1 MINSAMLVIRFISR
15 RANWLVINS
24 LKMVSSPP
32 TIDDLKMVSSRVTK
46 TITDV
51 IVYKVQT
58 VLPPRGWV
66 ETDKTI
72 PPFIVHFLNHY

>member
-32 TIDDLKMVSSRVTK
+32 TIYDLKMVSSRVTK

-58 VLPPRGWV
+58 VPPPRGWA

-72 PPFIVHFLNHY
+72 PPFHC